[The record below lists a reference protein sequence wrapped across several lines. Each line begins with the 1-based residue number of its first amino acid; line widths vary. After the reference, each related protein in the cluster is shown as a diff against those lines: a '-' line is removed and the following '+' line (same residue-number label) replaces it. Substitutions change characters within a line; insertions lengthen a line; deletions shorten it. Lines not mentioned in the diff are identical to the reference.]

1 MPGSHAKL
9 SPSAASIWINCPG
22 SVVLSEG
29 LESRSSD
36 YADRGSMAH
45 HYLEKCLSNGYQAK
59 RFLGAEWTSPDTG
72 KVFKMD
78 AEDVDAIQV
87 ALDWIRNEIEP
98 GDEYEMETRLQFSD
112 DFWGTCDFNRYRPDT
127 AELLVV
133 DYKHGA
139 GVPVEAFENPQG
151 VSYGLMKSRGLGNRG
166 LASVRFAII
175 QPRAPHDDGPVR
187 EFTID
192 GADMLEWEDRIVDAI
207 KNVHLASEVPMPSA
221 LGWDETYLSR
231 GKWCRWC
238 PANFVGGCPLVERD
252 IQAAAELD
260 FAPGYDPKKL
270 AEGLAI
276 CDRAESAIKATRAFA
291 YQEADNGVTIPG
303 FKLVDKR
310 PTERWTKPDDAA
322 GAAELLGAPEDEVF
336 EPRTIRSPAQLRAV
350 IEPLMDGKTKK
361 ARTEAA
367 KSFLSEFTEKVSSGT
382 TLVPDSDPRPA
393 ATKGA
398 THDFEPIE
406 D

>member
-9 SPSAASIWINCPG
+9 SPSAASIWMNCPG

-36 YADRGSMAH
+36 YADCGSMAH
-45 HYLEKCLSNGYQAK
+45 HYLEKCLSNGYQGK

-72 KVFKMD
+72 KVFTME
-78 AEDVDAIQV
+78 AEDVDAIQI
-87 ALDWIRNEIEP
+87 ALDWIRAEIEP
-98 GDEYEMETRLQFSD
+98 GDEYEMETQLRYTD
-112 DFWGTCDFNRYRPDT
+112 DFWGTCDFNRYRPGT

-151 VSYGLMKSRGLGNRG
+151 VSYGLMKARQLGNRG

-175 QPRAPHDDGPVR
+175 QPRASHEDGPVR

-207 KNVHLASEVPMPSA
+207 ERVHGAAAGRDNPDWNDFYVK
-221 LGWDETYLSR
+221 R

-260 FAPGYDPKKL
+260 FALGYDPKKL

-291 YQEADNGVTIPG
+291 YQEADNGVAIPG

-310 PTERWTKPDDAA
+310 PVERWAKPEDAA
-322 GAAELLGAPEDEVF
+322 GAAELLGVAEDEIY
-336 EPRTIRSPAQLRAV
+336 EPRALLSPAQLRAV
-350 IEPLMDGKTKK
+350 LEPVMDGKTKK

-367 KSFLSEFTEKVSSGT
+367 KIFLSDFTEKVSSGT

-398 THDFEPIE
+398 THDFDPIE